1 MPGSTRRKST
11 LVLFTLAAL
20 LAASLRAQ
28 TDAAPTEISPEL
40 ELAASGASPAAA
52 IAPNG
57 NALLAWLDHGVRAR
71 QLKANGSLGVVRF
84 VRNSGRPASELRA
97 GASANGFVLVWQEF
111 GADDES
117 HLLARRLR
125 ADGTPRGTSASEIAL
140 PGIDSTLD
148 LGVAADGR
156 FAVLFTDTRPL
167 GDDAVSATAR
177 LQRFASDGRR
187 LGSPLRLAG
196 GSLPLDERTLRSGGV
211 AAGADFIAAG
221 WTAFTGCDGAG
232 SPDLRA
238 AVARVPWSGASSQ
251 TVATFADGHG
261 CDGGPLLQGLLP
273 SEVGTLAV
281 LSGHNQNFQRFDPTS
296 GEPTGARTVFSDQP
310 QPACE
315 ESACTR
321 LVAVAGDAN
330 GRFASVWET
339 ADDDGYVVSVQLR
352 GREGQER
359 SEVIQ
364 LNDTPSARATHPA
377 VVLASNGVAHVIW
390 EQAVDEELES
400 PAAIHLRSVRFR

>member
-1 MPGSTRRKST
+1 MPGSTRRKPT

-20 LAASLRAQ
+20 LAPSLRAQ
-28 TDAAPTEISPEL
+28 ADAAPTEISPEL

-71 QLKANGSLGVVRF
+71 QLKANGTLGALRSVRDT
-84 VRNSGRPASELRA
+84 GRPASELRA
-97 GASANGFVLVWQEF
+97 GSSANGFVLVWQEL
-111 GADDES
+111 GANDES
-117 HLLARRLR
+117 HVLAQRLR
-125 ADGTPRGTSASEIAL
+125 ADGTPRAASVKEIAL
-140 PGIDSTLD
+140 PNIESTLD
-148 LGVAADGR
+148 LGVSADGR

-177 LQRFASDGRR
+177 LLRFAADGRR

-196 GSLPLDERTLRSGGV
+196 GSRPLDERELRSGGV

-221 WTAFTGCDGAG
+221 WTSLTGCDGPG
-232 SPDLRA
+232 SPDVQA
-238 AVARVPWSGASSQ
+238 AVARATWNGSSSQ
-251 TVATFADGHG
+251 TVATFADGHA

-273 SEVGTLAV
+273 SDVGTLAV
-281 LSGHNQNFQRFDPTS
+281 LSGHTQNFQRFDPATGDPS
-296 GEPTGARTVFSDQP
+296 GARTVFADQP

-315 ESACTR
+315 DSVCTR
-321 LVAVAGDAN
+321 LVGVAGDAN

-364 LNDTPSARATHPA
+364 LNETPSARATHPA
-377 VVLASNGVAHVIW
+377 VVLASNGVAHVVW
-390 EQAVDEELES
+390 EQAVDEDMES